1 MSMKSSAYSRV
12 LLPLVLLLLVA
23 SAGPGRCLDEIPVP
37 AEAASGAAH
46 LLSLVGPDNRR
57 EFQPER
63 LAGLLEFILRP
74 KKDGTIHTIA
84 AALDLPSAYC
94 QVDVRMPLD
103 RVLQYAFN
111 PAIPWFATS
120 PSSLRSTAWTRTEQP
135 WPALPRLWEQIPKE
149 GPPLVVRGEEVVE
162 NTPDLFS
169 GSYYRYRLHRT
180 LIAYVYGGRRTVIS
194 ISRQVDASEVGKKGY
209 TVGKDDDWTY
219 FYSGEPGLTLGGLGW
234 VKCRMFDSAG
244 ISIYTEPEPGVTRLG
259 NLKWIRAGWNGLN
272 VVQNDHI
279 YHGMT
284 RFASTFK
291 QLLESPRLP
300 AVTAFEEACR
310 RIERLNDG
318 ELRERMARYR
328 KVLAARADALEGGA
342 RKHLPD
348 PFWADSYWAGLTAE
362 DMRSVL
368 VLETLKALLGKS
380 SDWPDLLPGA

>member
-1 MSMKSSAYSRV
+1 MTSRLTRV
-12 LLPLVLLLLVA
+12 LAPVACALAMLVA
-23 SAGPGRCLDEIPVP
+23 GAAHGLDEAPVP
-37 AEAASGAAH
+37 AEAAAGAAH

-57 EFQPER
+57 EFEPGR
-63 LAGLLEFILRP
+63 IAGLMDFILRP

-84 AALDLPSAYC
+84 AALDLPSAYYEA
-94 QVDVRMPLD
+94 DVRMPLD

-111 PAIPWFATS
+111 PSIPWFATS

-135 WPALPRLWEQIPKE
+135 WTALPRLWEQIPNG

-180 LIAYVYGGRRTVIS
+180 LIAYVHEGRRTVIS
-194 ISRQVDASEVGKKGY
+194 LSRQVDASDVGKKGY
-209 TVGKDDDWTY
+209 TVGKDDDWSY

-244 ISIYTEPEPGVTRLG
+244 ISVYTEPQPGVVRLG

-279 YHGMT
+279 YHGMK
-284 RFASTFK
+284 RFASTYK
-291 QLLESPRLP
+291 LLLESPRLP
-300 AVTAFEEACR
+300 AVAALEDACR
-310 RIERLNDG
+310 RIERLSDA

-328 KVLAARADALEGGA
+328 KVLAARADRLEGGA

-348 PFWADSYWAGLTAE
+348 PFWADGYWAALTAE
-362 DMRSVL
+362 EMRSVL
-368 VLETLKALLGKS
+368 VLETFKAMIGKS
-380 SDWPDLLPGA
+380 ADWPELLKEI